1 MRKQFAHNVRET
13 ERKLNF
19 KFDNPDLLLNALT
32 HKSYLAERPDGLTTN
47 ERLEFLGDAVLGLI
61 TTQKI
66 YNKFPDLPE
75 GELAKLRANIV
86 NSETLAQIGAE
97 LGIGEHIIMGKGTE
111 QAGGRQTVSILE
123 NTLEAIIGAIFLDK
137 GLVSVEQFITEHF
150 DKVIDQKSKLRDFT
164 DAKTALQEKAI
175 EIKGQRPIYRIIEET
190 GPFHDRT
197 FISEV
202 KIGEKLYGK
211 GEGKSKK
218 KAELQA
224 AIKAL
229 KKLK

>member
-1 MRKQFAHNVRET
+1 MRKQFAHNVREA

-61 TTQKI
+61 TTRKI

-86 NSETLAQIGAE
+86 NSETLAQIGAG

-137 GLVSVEQFITEHF
+137 GLISAEQFITEHF
-150 DKVIDQKSKLRDFT
+150 DEVIDQKSKLSDFT
-164 DAKTALQEKAI
+164 DAKTALQERAI
-175 EIKGQRPIYRIIEET
+175 ELKGQRPIYRIIEET

-229 KKLK
+229 EKLK